1 MRKLAEVVLK
11 EIESVL
17 NGVREE
23 QVEEAVTLISNAK
36 RIFVFGEG
44 RSGFMAK
51 SFAMRLMHL
60 GASAYVIGETTTPSI
75 GEKDLVIL
83 VSGSG
88 KTKSVVWTAEKA
100 MEAGCTVLATTTDS
114 SSPLAQNA
122 FSLIE
127 VPAATKYRKEGEKK
141 SIQPLGSLFD
151 QSVHLLFDILCIRYA
166 EKKERT
172 HEQTFQ
178 LHSNVE

>member
-1 MRKLAEVVLK
+1 MKEKIKAVLAE
-11 EIESVL
+11 IED
-17 NGVREE
+17 
-23 QVEEAVTLISNAK
+23 VTSHVQEGQLERAADHLTSAE

-60 GASAYVIGETTTPSI
+60 GVQSFVIGETTTPSI
-75 GEKDLVIL
+75 QKGDVIVL

-88 KTKSVVWTAEKA
+88 KTKSVCWTAERA
-100 MEAGCTVLATTTDS
+100 AQLGCVTIAVTTDPA
-114 SSPLAQNA
+114 SPLASHA
-122 FSLIE
+122 SSILH
-127 VPAATKYRKEGEKK
+127 VPAATKYRNEGERK

-151 QSVHLLFDILCIRYA
+151 QSTHVLFDVLCLNYA
-166 EKKERT
+166 EKQDRT
-172 HEQTFQ
+172 HEQTFK

>member
-1 MRKLAEVVLK
+1 MNKIIQAVLAEIEEVVCHIPDEQLK
-11 EIESVL
+11 A
-17 NGVREE
+17 
-23 QVEEAVTLISNAK
+23 AVDYIAAAG

-60 GASAYVIGETTTPSI
+60 GADAYVIGETTTPSI
-75 GEKDLVIL
+75 QAEDMIIL

-88 KTKSVVWTAEKA
+88 KTKSVCWTAERA
-100 MEAGCTVLATTTDS
+100 AELGCVILAVTTNTA
-114 SSPLAQNA
+114 SPLADYA
-122 FSLIE
+122 TAIIE
-127 VPAATKYRKEGEKK
+127 VPAATKYREASEKE

-151 QSVHLLFDILCIRYA
+151 QSTHVLFDALCLDYA
-166 EKKERT
+166 EKQNRT
-172 HEQTFQ
+172 HEQTFK

>member
-1 MRKLAEVVLK
+1 MKEKIQAVLT
-11 EIESVL
+11 EIEDVMV
-17 NGVREE
+17 N
-23 QVEEAVTLISNAK
+23 VEEGELTEAASRLAAAK

-60 GASAYVIGETTTPSI
+60 GAHSFVIGETTTPSI
-75 GEKDLVIL
+75 QKGDVIVL

-88 KTKSVVWTAEKA
+88 KTKSVCWTAERA
-100 MEAGCTVLATTTDS
+100 AEMGCVVIAVTTDS
-114 SSPLAQNA
+114 ASPLASRA
-122 FSLIE
+122 DMILHI
-127 VPAATKYRKEGEKK
+127 PAATKYRKEGERE

-151 QSVHLLFDILCIRYA
+151 QSTHVLFDVLCLDYA
-166 EKKERT
+166 EKKNRT
-172 HEQTFQ
+172 HEQTFK